1 MIKQWRPVLEDI
13 RQEIARLHT
22 ALEDTKFN
30 PDFSHNLQII
40 KIRTA
45 DLVQRL
51 HALTENMKTEAA
63 AEREQI
69 NLIMA
74 EFRRDFKETSS
85 ALTQL
90 RIFRA
95 ERARAN
101 YLHIMD
107 LKAQAEAKKEEGGKA

>member
-13 RQEIARLHT
+13 RQEIGRLHT

-51 HALTENMKTEAA
+51 HAPTENMKTEAA

-69 NLIMA
+69 NLMMA

-90 RIFRA
+90 RIFRV

-107 LKAQAEAKKEEGGKA
+107 LKAQAEAKKEEGGEA